1 MTAAAAPR
9 PAVPGA
15 GPAVATARPGQQPG
29 RGPSRALAD
38 VAAGRRARPVLSF
51 ELFPP
56 RTPEAWET
64 VSATAGHLAT
74 TGPDF
79 VSVTYGASGSAH
91 DASRELVEHLVGSAG
106 VPALAHVTCVG
117 RDETALRATIADFVD
132 VGVTGFLALRGDPPK
147 NEPGWRPSPDSVAS
161 GADLVT
167 LVREVTAPRDPLSV
181 QGAGGAG
188 PAWRPDV
195 AVAAFPGGHPRS
207 SGVAQDVEVL
217 AAKQAAGAD
226 FALTQLFF
234 DPASY
239 VELVD
244 AARAEGVDL
253 PVVPGILPLTEPATV
268 RRLSALT
275 GVPAP
280 EPLLAALSTLDERER
295 RRAGVAATVA
305 LVRAVLDAGAPGLHL
320 YSMNRHEVVLDLL
333 EALDLPA
340 PAAPAPVQPAQ
351 RRG

>member
-9 PAVPGA
+9 PAVPES
-15 GPAVATARPGQQPG
+15 GPAVAPARSGQQPG
-29 RGPSRALAD
+29 RTPSRALAD
-38 VAAGRRARPVLSF
+38 VAAGRRARPVVSF

-56 RTPEAWET
+56 RTPQAWET
-64 VSATAGHLAT
+64 VSATAAHLAT

-91 DASRELVEHLVGSAG
+91 GASRELVEHLVGTVD

-117 RDETALRATIADFVD
+117 RDESALRATIADFVD

-147 NEPGWRPSPDSVAS
+147 NEPDWQPDPDSVAS
-161 GADLVT
+161 GAELVT
-167 LVREVTAPRDPLSV
+167 LVREVTGTDDPP
-181 QGAGGAG
+181 GAAG
-188 PAWRPDV
+188 PRWRPDV

-217 AAKQAAGAD
+217 RAKQAAGAD
-226 FALTQLFF
+226 FAMTQLFF

-239 VELVD
+239 VELVE
-244 AARAEGVDL
+244 AARADGVDL
-253 PVVPGILPLTEPATV
+253 PVVPGILPLTDPAAV

-280 EPLLAALSTLDERER
+280 EPLLAALGTLDERER
-295 RRAGVAATVA
+295 RRAGVAATAA

-320 YSMNRHEVVLDLL
+320 YCMNRHEVVLDLL

-340 PAAPAPVQPAQ
+340 PTDPAPVQPAQ

>member
-1 MTAAAAPR
+1 MTAAATPR
-9 PAVPGA
+9 PAA
-15 GPAVATARPGQQPG
+15 PAPAAPLPRAGQQPG
-29 RGPSRALAD
+29 RGPARALAD
-38 VAAGRRARPVLSF
+38 VAAGHRARPVVSF

-56 RTPEAWET
+56 RSPEAWE
-64 VSATAGHLAT
+64 VVAATAGHLAGT
-74 TGPDF
+74 APDF

-91 DASRELVEHLVGSAG
+91 GASRELVEHLVGAAG

-117 RDETALRATIADFVD
+117 RDETALRATIADFVE

-147 NEPGWRPSPDSVAS
+147 NEPDWRPSPDSVAS

-167 LVREVTAPRDPLSV
+167 LVREVTAPD
-181 QGAGGAG
+181 GA
-188 PAWRPDV
+188 PWRPDV

-207 SGVAQDVEVL
+207 RGLDQDVEVL
-217 AAKQAAGAD
+217 RAKQAAGAD
-226 FALTQLFF
+226 FAMTQLFF

-239 VELVD
+239 VELVE
-244 AARAEGVDL
+244 AARAGGVDL

-280 EPLLAALSTLDERER
+280 EPLLAALGTLDDRER
-295 RRAGVAATVA
+295 RRAGVAATAA

-320 YSMNRHEVVLDLL
+320 YCMNRHEVVLDLL

-340 PAAPAPVQPAQ
+340 PPAPPAVQP
-351 RRG
+351 RG